1 MANSRKYSLTNTGST
16 LLYFSYVRSSDQMVF
31 DQVCLNPGETK
42 NIWFID
48 NTFKTANQLSDFVI
62 VDYGPF
68 PTTPTPTV
76 SPTPTATPTE
86 TPTAT
91 PTETP
96 TATPTET
103 PTATPTETPTATPTG
118 TPTPTPTPT
127 P

>member
-91 PTETP
+91 PT
-96 TATPTET
+96 
-103 PTATPTETPTATPTG
+103 G